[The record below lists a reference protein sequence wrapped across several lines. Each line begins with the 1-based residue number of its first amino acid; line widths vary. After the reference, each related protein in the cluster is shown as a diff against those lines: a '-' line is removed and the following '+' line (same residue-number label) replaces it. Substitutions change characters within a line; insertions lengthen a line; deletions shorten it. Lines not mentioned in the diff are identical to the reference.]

1 MNIGDVCTRDVYTAR
16 RDESLADAAREMRK
30 RRIGALVVVETDDDL
45 ARAVG
50 IVTDR
55 DVVCGQVN
63 RAADLFCLT
72 VGDVMTADPLTLSET
87 SGIAEAIGRMSD
99 RGVRRAPVVN
109 KAGNMVGVVSV
120 DDLLLVIAAEL
131 GALSQLLSTQSRR
144 ERAFSRTQAR

>member
-1 MNIGDVCTRDVYTAR
+1 MVLALCVSILMSLGTRSAIDSGWSWERTMNIGDVCTRDVYTAR
-16 RDESLADAAREMRK
+16 RDESLADAARAMRK

-72 VGDVMTADPLTLSET
+72 VGDVMTADS
-87 SGIAEAIGRMSD
+87 
-99 RGVRRAPVVN
+99 
-109 KAGNMVGVVSV
+109 
-120 DDLLLVIAAEL
+120 
-131 GALSQLLSTQSRR
+131 
-144 ERAFSRTQAR
+144 